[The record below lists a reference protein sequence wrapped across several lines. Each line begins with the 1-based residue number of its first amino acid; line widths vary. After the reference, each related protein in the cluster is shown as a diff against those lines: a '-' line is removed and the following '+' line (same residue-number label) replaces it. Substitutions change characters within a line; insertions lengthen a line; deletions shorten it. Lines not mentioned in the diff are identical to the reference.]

1 MIFFLKSRKGAVVQK
16 IVNPPGTP
24 FSLKQIEEGLKAS
37 KPVLFFITHGE
48 SSTGVVQTLEGKHG
62 VEIDSTDFSSNILN
76 IRLILN
82 YIQFYFFL

>member
-1 MIFFLKSRKGAVVQK
+1 MISFLESRKGAVVQK

-48 SSTGVVQTLEGKHG
+48 SSTGVVQSLEGKYG
-62 VEIDSTDFSSNILN
+62 VEM
-76 IRLILN
+76 
-82 YIQFYFFL
+82 